1 MFWDGDRWVSERAY
15 KAERARAARPTSQGP
30 EGSAIGVIVIA
41 LIALFAMGVPLV
53 GAVESQPLVVVSPN
67 AGPAGMVVDVNIAR
81 LGSRTRAHLTWDGA
95 TIPGSEF
102 RTSRDGSYGIRLR
115 IPAAEIGPHNIAVAT
130 PQGGGRR
137 AERTSQLIATTTF
150 TIDETAP
157 SATPSPSPTPLPQP
171 TVEPTPGDVPT
182 QLPTV
187 IPTPTDPPVTQA
199 PDPTREP
206 TPPPTPRPTPAP
218 DPTPDPTP
226 NPTPNPT
233 PDPTPDPPSGVTGIY
248 GSAFGM
254 DSKNNLYIGG
264 GANQKVS
271 HRFRAGTDANLRT
284 IAFNQRGGPNYSGG
298 NGGSIEVSIQT
309 NDNGKPSGNV
319 LSSLTFNPGNPG
331 VHWENHEVLT
341 FPDPASLNQG
351 QIYHV
356 VFRNVGASPASNF
369 ISANEAFQFNPID
382 PRQPGFSD
390 DYAVLTNTGSGWNV
404 SMRDTAVMDLGYGNG
419 HHDGNAYYEMTP
431 EYFSEIS
438 GVKMARERF
447 QVSGPNRVVT
457 QAWIRVKRTFGSSPL
472 TVRLENAAGDVLA
485 SDNIAA
491 SNIPTSPLWT
501 PGGTDWTNASLS
513 GSKWVK
519 ASFGGPIQ
527 LKSGE
532 VYRLRF
538 STAADTLYAALPVR
552 ELLDPV
558 WHSRAFRDGQ
568 AERTFGNG
576 WNPVYQWGQLDLQF
590 YLY

>member
-1 MFWDGDRWVSERAY
+1 MFWDGDRWVDERAY
-15 KAERARAARPTSQGP
+15 QAERTRAAKAARSSGQPADA
-30 EGSAIGVIVIA
+30 SATGIVILA
-41 LIALFAMGVPLV
+41 LVALFALGVPLV
-53 GAVESQPLVVVSPN
+53 GAVETRPVVAVSPN
-67 AGPAGMVVDVNIAR
+67 AGPALSVVDVTVSGLSPR
-81 LGSRTRAHLTWDGA
+81 SRAHLTWDG
-95 TIPGSEF
+95 TLIPGSEF
-102 RTSRDGSYGIRLR
+102 RASRDGSHAIRLR
-115 IPAAEIGPHNIAVAT
+115 IPVAELGPHSISVETAART
-130 PQGGGRR
+130 GRP
-137 AERTSQLIATTTF
+137 AERTSSVVVTTTF
-150 TIDETAP
+150 TIDDSGPVA
-157 SATPSPSPTPLPQP
+157 ATPAPTPRPQP
-171 TVEPTPGDVPT
+171 TPEPTPSARPT
-182 QLPTV
+182 PVPTV
-187 IPTPTDPPVTQA
+187 IPTNA
-199 PDPTREP
+199 PE
-206 TPPPTPRPTPAP
+206 TPAP
-218 DPTPDPTP
+218 DPTPEPTTNEPDPTNPPPDPTP
-226 NPTPNPT
+226 E
-233 PDPTPDPPSGVTGIY
+233 PTPDPPSGVTGIY
-248 GSAFGM
+248 GSAVGM
-254 DSKNNLYIGG
+254 DSKNNLYIGA

-271 HRFRAGTDANLRT
+271 HRFRAGTSANLKT

-319 LSSLTFNPGNPG
+319 LSSFAFNPGNPAG
-331 VHWENHEVLT
+331 HWENREVLT

-356 VFRNVGASPASNF
+356 VFRNVGGSPISNF
-369 ISANEAFQFNPID
+369 ISANEVFEYNPTS

-404 SMRDTAVMDLGYGNG
+404 SSSNTAVMDLGYGNG

-431 EYFSEIS
+431 EYFTEIS

-472 TVRLENAAGDVLA
+472 TVRLENAGGDVLA

-501 PGGTDWTNASLS
+501 PGGSDWTPASLS

-538 STAADTLYAALPVR
+538 STAGDTLYAALPVR
-552 ELLDPV
+552 EVTDV
-558 WHSRAFRDGQ
+558 NWHSRAFRDGQ